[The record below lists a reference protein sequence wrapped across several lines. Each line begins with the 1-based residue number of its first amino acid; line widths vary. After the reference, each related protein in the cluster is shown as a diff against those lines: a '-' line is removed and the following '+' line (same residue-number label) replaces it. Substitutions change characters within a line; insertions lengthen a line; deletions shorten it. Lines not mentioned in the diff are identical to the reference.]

1 MTDDDF
7 NRRNIEEFRANHGR
21 LGGQFEGAPVLLLH
35 STGARSGEERVNPMM
50 YLADGERY
58 LVFASAAGADRNPAW
73 YHNLLAH
80 PDARIEVGDDSIEVH
95 AVELQGAE
103 RDQKYAVQAS
113 RYPGFADYE
122 RKTTRTIPVL
132 ALIPTR
138 ASA

>member
-35 STGARSGEERVNPMM
+35 STGARSGEERVSPMM

-73 YHNLLAH
+73 YHNLLAY
-80 PDARIEVGDDSIEVH
+80 PDARIEVGDDSIDVH

-103 RDQKYAVQAS
+103 RDQKYAIQAS

>member
-1 MTDDDF
+1 VTDDDF

-35 STGARSGEERVNPMM
+35 STGARSGEERVSPMM

-73 YHNLLAH
+73 YHNLVAH

-103 RDQKYAVQAS
+103 RDQKYAIQAS

-138 ASA
+138 PSA